1 MAKPVPHTDTSI
13 DDAMNT
19 VLEKELRSREKIEQ
33 CEREAAELLNS
44 AQRRARAVSDRTDKR
59 ITKFRQRCAE
69 ATQRAVDELL
79 AEDSERAEPRPGDA
93 DESSLINAA
102 VRRLAARLTGADADE
117 AEGSAQ
123 Q

>member
-1 MAKPVPHTDTSI
+1 MAKPVPNTDKII

-33 CEREAAELLNS
+33 CEREADELLNK

-59 ITKFRQRCAE
+59 ITKFRQRCAD

-79 AEDSERAEPRPGDA
+79 AEDSNRAEPGPGDE
-93 DESSLINAA
+93 DESSLIDAA
-102 VRRLAARLTGADADE
+102 VRRLAAKLTEGAADD
-117 AEGSAQ
+117 AEGSDQ
-123 Q
+123 P